1 MTIETVKTETGQT
14 YHGETVESERG
25 VLLALL
31 VMVVLGVAGVYLISA

>member
-1 MTIETVKTETGQT
+1 MTTETVKSETGQT
-14 YHGETVESERG
+14 CPGETVESERG